1 MAKGGSMKGTKGMAK
16 GGSMKGTKGM
26 AKGGKTTKYMAK
38 GGALVAKER
47 AQGFGS
53 MGSEVARKIG
63 MSAGAS
69 PVAGGVLGAVGKGAK
84 KIGKKLTQLKK

>member
-1 MAKGGSMKGTKGMAK
+1 MKGKGTKYMAKGGKTTKY
-16 GGSMKGTKGM
+16 M

-63 MSAGAS
+63 MSAGSSA
-69 PVAGGVLGAVGKGAK
+69 VAGGALGAVGKGVK